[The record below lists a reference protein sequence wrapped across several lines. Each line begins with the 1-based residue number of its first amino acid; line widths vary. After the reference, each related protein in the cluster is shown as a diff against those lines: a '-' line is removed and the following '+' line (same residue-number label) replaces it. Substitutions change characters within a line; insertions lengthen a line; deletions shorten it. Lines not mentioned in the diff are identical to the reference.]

1 VPWAYLNVSRALAAG
16 VNRRREGDVVVI
28 MSAVRNSGSGGR
40 DLLVL
45 RVVGAGL
52 LVATT
57 AIHLDLYVTGYNS
70 IPTIGG
76 LFLFQIIAG
85 FVLAAAVLA
94 TSSWLA
100 AAAGAG
106 FAVATLGGY
115 LLSVWVG
122 LFGFKEVSTTAGIA
136 AGVIDVATFATL
148 AAAAILAARRQGLL
162 ARLPASLRSAPASV
176 GAVAAACAVA
186 IVLLAVALATSGS
199 PAAPATASG
208 QAVVKSAKIGGATV
222 LTNSKGLTLYVFA
235 PDPRDKSTC
244 YGSCA
249 VYWPPVPGPV
259 SGGTGVTGQFGTI
272 TRTDGTKQA
281 TYNGRPLYTYV
292 ADSAPGQARGN
303 NINLNGGLWFDVK
316 VTG

>member
-1 VPWAYLNVSRALAAG
+1 
-16 VNRRREGDVVVI
+16 
-28 MSAVRNSGSGGR
+28 MSAVQNSGSGGR

-52 LVATT
+52 LVATA
-57 AIHLDLYVTGYNS
+57 AIHLDLYLTGYKT
-70 IPTIGG
+70 IPTIGW
-76 LFLFQIIAG
+76 LFLLQVIAG

-100 AAAGAG
+100 SGAAAG

-136 AGVIDVATFATL
+136 AGVIEVAAFAAL
-148 AAAAILAARRQGLL
+148 ATAAILAARRQGVLT
-162 ARLPASLRSAPASV
+162 RLPASLQSARASV

-186 IVLLAVALATSGS
+186 IVLLAVALAGAGS
-199 PAAPATASG
+199 PAPPATASG

-222 LTNSKGLTLYVFA
+222 LTNAKGFTLYVFA
-235 PDPRDKSTC
+235 PDPRNKSTC

-259 SGGTGVTGQFGTI
+259 SGGPGVTGQFGTI

-281 TYNGRPLYTYV
+281 TYNGRPLYTYL
-292 ADSAPGQARGN
+292 ADTAPGQARGN